1 MNASGVQRVAMA
13 RPTSG
18 LEPAPR
24 RPLRVLIADD
34 SALMRQIIRRILES
48 DSEIQVIDTARDG
61 QEALE
66 KIERWQPDVV
76 TMDVEMPGMDG
87 LSALGLVMERSPRP
101 VVMVSSLT
109 AAGTEATIRALALGA
124 VDFVTKPSGLGGAG
138 FTAIADQLIEKIKH
152 AARARVRRVVA
163 PRLSPPPPP
172 CDPPRALSARRLL
185 VVGSSTGGP
194 RALAELFANL
204 PADLDCAVLVVQH
217 LPAGFTR
224 SLAERLDH
232 TSRLTVAEAQDR
244 DLLVTG
250 RALVAPGDYHLVV
263 AERRVR
269 LDQAPRR
276 HGVRPSVDTTLETA
290 ARHFGPAVCAVVLTG
305 MGCDGTEGARAV
317 KEAGGV
323 VLAEAESSC
332 VVYGMPR
339 SIVEA
344 GLADEIAPIERMA
357 EVVARHV
364 RGLGETAK
372 RGCGHA

>member
-1 MNASGVQRVAMA
+1 MSVSGIPRGA
-13 RPTSG
+13 RAFGEHPPVPG
-18 LEPAPR
+18 

-34 SALMRQIIRRILES
+34 SALMRQVIRRILES
-48 DSEIQVIDTARDG
+48 DPELQVVDTARDG
-61 QEALE
+61 RDALE

-76 TMDVEMPGMDG
+76 TMDVEMPGLDG

-109 AAGTEATIRALALGA
+109 AAGTEATVRALALGA

-138 FTAIADQLIEKIKH
+138 FAAIADQLIEKIKQ
-152 AARARVRRVVA
+152 AARARVRR
-163 PRLSPPPPP
+163 PLRSPPSPPPPAVEA
-172 CDPPRALSARRLL
+172 RALSARRLL
-185 VVGSSTGGP
+185 VIGSSTGGP
-194 RALAELFANL
+194 RALAELFAHL
-204 PADLDCAVLVVQH
+204 PGDLDCAVLVVQH

-232 TSRLTVAEAQDR
+232 ASSLAVAEAQHR

-250 RALVAPGDYHLVV
+250 RALLAPGDYHLIVT
-263 AERRVR
+263 ERRVQ
-269 LDQAPRR
+269 LEQSPRR
-276 HGVRPSVDTTLETA
+276 HGVRPAVDATLESA
-290 ARHFGPAVCAVVLTG
+290 ARHFGSAVCAVVLTG

-339 SIVEA
+339 SVIEA
-344 GLADEIAPIERMA
+344 GLADDVVPLERMA
-357 EVVARHV
+357 EAVARHV
-364 RGLGETAK
+364 RGLPEVQ
-372 RGCGHA
+372 RGVGRAG